1 MGKDLDS
8 RRIII
13 NFESWL
19 FFRNNIKS
27 TDMIEQTKDQY
38 VSPECEV
45 LTLQEEG
52 VICSSV
58 PDIGKGGEYTW
69 P

>member
-1 MGKDLDS
+1 MKLVK
-8 RRIII
+8 
-13 NFESWL
+13 NKE
-19 FFRNNIKS
+19 
-27 TDMIEQTKDQY
+27 QY

-58 PDIGKGGEYTW
+58 PDIGGGGSYSL

>member
-1 MGKDLDS
+1 M
-8 RRIII
+8 
-13 NFESWL
+13 ESVK
-19 FFRNNIKS
+19 NK
-27 TDMIEQTKDQY
+27 EQY

-45 LTLQEEG
+45 LTLHEEG

-58 PDIGKGGEYTW
+58 PDIGAGGSYSL